1 MFNKILKMHQSK
13 IWYCTIILQT
23 KRTLQSRWGGEG
35 VEFCE
40 FAGPPHHAKKSFL
53 IPPILKIGN
62 CKTSIYNIQEMHFRD
77 PQYQKWH
84 FWYPWYKKCISRPLY
99 TKNGDPVHFLMFWSP
114 YTKWPLINGQNL
126 PLSSYNKGQNFDKN
140 GKIW

>member
-13 IWYCTIILQT
+13 KRYCTIILQT

-40 FAGPPHHAKKSFL
+40 FAGPPHHAKKIIFDT
-53 IPPILKIGN
+53 PILKIGN

-77 PQYQKWH
+77 PQCQKWH
-84 FWYPWYKKCISRPLY
+84 FSYPWYKKMHFETPLHKKWGPRTFSY
-99 TKNGDPVHFLMFWSP
+99 VLTTLYKMAPNKWSKFA
-114 YTKWPLINGQNL
+114 TLLIQ
-126 PLSSYNKGQNFDKN
+126 
-140 GKIW
+140 